1 MQPDLPFNE
10 RGITLSRAG
19 LGASGQLF
27 PLRDLRGVTVVM
39 VPRQKPL
46 PITLSVIGVLV
57 AAVGAYLGSGP
68 ALILGIMLAVVGYL
82 SWITQD
88 VIYRM
93 YVTVPD
99 GEREVFTT
107 KDEEFAQR
115 VATLVREAVAAR
127 TAAQADT
134 QVPATTPPVQEGL

>member
-1 MQPDLPFNE
+1 MQHDLPFNE
-10 RGITLSRAG
+10 RGITFARAG
-19 LGASGQLF
+19 LSAAGQLF
-27 PLRDLRGVTVVM
+27 PLRDLRGATVKM
-39 VPRQKPL
+39 IPRQKPL
-46 PITLSVIGVLV
+46 PIAVSVIGVIV
-57 AAVGAYLGSGP
+57 AAIGGVLGSGP
-68 ALILGIMLAVVGYL
+68 ALVLGIMIAVVGYL

-115 VATLVREAVAAR
+115 VATLVREAVTAR